1 MPPAFALSQD
11 QTLRFIQASPCNQSH
26 TATPKRTSK
35 GSSLSPNTSQ
45 PTSNNQAPSQNT
57 QNRYPLRNTHPGAD
71 RASHPATH
79 RNKAKTHRNKAQ
91 HQPSKDSQALST
103 SKKTRCNCQT
113 TKKEPATEHLTAS
126 PIAGPLNSTNH
137 RQGKNTSRSTSASQA
152 QITNNLA
159 VNGLLV
165 PSTKH
170 VKRLSTPETRRQ
182 RPARPAAK
190 RRWPAP
196 VRKMPVPLLDPGR

>member
-45 PTSNNQAPSQNT
+45 PTPNNQAPSQNT
-57 QNRYPLRNTHPGAD
+57 QNRCPLRNIHPGAD

-79 RNKAKTHRNKAQ
+79 RNKAKTQQKLSTK
-91 HQPSKDSQALST
+91 PSKEGNALST

-113 TKKEPATEHLTAS
+113 TKKNQQRNTLTAPHIAS
-126 PIAGPLNSTNH
+126 PSTTPIIG
-137 RQGKNTSRSTSASQA
+137 RAR
-152 QITNNLA
+152 NLA
-159 VNGLLV
+159 KTNQ
-165 PSTKH
+165 T
-170 VKRLSTPETRRQ
+170 VKP
-182 RPARPAAK
+182 
-190 RRWPAP
+190 
-196 VRKMPVPLLDPGR
+196 

>member
-45 PTSNNQAPSQNT
+45 PTLNNQAPSQNT
-57 QNRYPLRNTHPGAD
+57 QNRCPLRNIHPGAD

-91 HQPSKDSQALST
+91 RQPSKDSQALST

-113 TKKEPATEHLTAS
+113 TKKKNQQQNTLRHPQSPAS
-126 PIAGPLNSTNH
+126 
-137 RQGKNTSRSTSASQA
+137 
-152 QITNNLA
+152 
-159 VNGLLV
+159 
-165 PSTKH
+165 
-170 VKRLSTPETRRQ
+170 STPPIIGRAKTLAKPNQPVKPQNRQ
-182 RPARPAAK
+182 
-190 RRWPAP
+190 P
-196 VRKMPVPLLDPGR
+196 VQ

>member
-45 PTSNNQAPSQNT
+45 PIPNNQAPSQNT
-57 QNRYPLRNTHPGAD
+57 QNRCPLRNIHPGAD

-91 HQPSKDSQALST
+91 RQPSKDSQALST

-137 RQGKNTSRSTSASQA
+137 RQGKNTSQSKPASQA
-152 QITNNLA
+152 TKSTTSA
-159 VNGLLV
+159 VSG
-165 PSTKH
+165 
-170 VKRLSTPETRRQ
+170 
-182 RPARPAAK
+182 
-190 RRWPAP
+190 
-196 VRKMPVPLLDPGR
+196 LLDPSSDDVKRGIKCRETETKILKLLL

>member
-45 PTSNNQAPSQNT
+45 PTPNNQAPSHNT
-57 QNRYPLRNTHPGAD
+57 QNKHPKRNTHPGAD

-91 HQPSKDSQALST
+91 HPTIQRQPSTINFQKNQMQLSNNKKKNQQQNAIRHPT
-103 SKKTRCNCQT
+103 S
-113 TKKEPATEHLTAS
+113 PA
-126 PIAGPLNSTNH
+126 PIHTNH
-137 RQGKNTSRSTSASQA
+137 RQGKQTSQNKPASQPKKPTTSR
-152 QITNNLA
+152 
-159 VNGLLV
+159 
-165 PSTKH
+165 
-170 VKRLSTPETRRQ
+170 
-182 RPARPAAK
+182 
-190 RRWPAP
+190 
-196 VRKMPVPLLDPGR
+196 

>member
-45 PTSNNQAPSQNT
+45 PISNNQAPSQNT
-57 QNRYPLRNTHPGAD
+57 QNRCPLRNIHPGAD

-91 HQPSKDSQALST
+91 HPAIQRQLST
-103 SKKTRCNCQT
+103 INFQKNQMQLSNNKKRTSNRMPQGT
-113 TKKEPATEHLTAS
+113 PHRRPPQLHQS
-126 PIAGPLNSTNH
+126 SAG
-137 RQGKNTSRSTSASQA
+137 QKY
-152 QITNNLA
+152 
-159 VNGLLV
+159 
-165 PSTKH
+165 
-170 VKRLSTPETRRQ
+170 
-182 RPARPAAK
+182 
-190 RRWPAP
+190 
-196 VRKMPVPLLDPGR
+196 